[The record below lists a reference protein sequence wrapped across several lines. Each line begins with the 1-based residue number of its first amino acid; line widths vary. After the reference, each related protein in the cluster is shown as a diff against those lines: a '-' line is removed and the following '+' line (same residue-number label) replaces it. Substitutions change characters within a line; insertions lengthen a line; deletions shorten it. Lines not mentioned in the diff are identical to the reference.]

1 MKKTKIFAGHME
13 HVSTCLVIT
22 CVNVRDGCMK
32 NDKVENNIKNIKFLN
47 IKNAYKSHVKFN
59 RSVRKDTRQIITVK
73 NARILMNAKAT

>member
-1 MKKTKIFAGHME
+1 ME

-32 NDKVENNIKNIKFLN
+32 NIKVENNIKKYQVPNNK
-47 IKNAYKSHVKFN
+47 KAYKSHVKFN

-73 NARILMNAKAT
+73 NARTLMNARAT